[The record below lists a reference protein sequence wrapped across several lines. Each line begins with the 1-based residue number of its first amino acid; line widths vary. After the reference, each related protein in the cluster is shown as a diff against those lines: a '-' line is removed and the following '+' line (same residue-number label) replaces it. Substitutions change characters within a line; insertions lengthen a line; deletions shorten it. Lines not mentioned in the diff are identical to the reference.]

1 MRSSST
7 QIANQISVCW
17 RGVLGC
23 VDQWVQQ
30 PTSQPNQAR
39 QKRNWPPEKGFNSYH
54 ASTGTRTARW
64 PALLAGLPYSPIYI
78 KPLCLLDIGR
88 TTARA
93 TDAVAGRCAC
103 SWWVM
108 APCTSLL

>member
-30 PTSQPNQAR
+30 PTSQPNEAR
-39 QKRNWPPEKGFNSYH
+39 QKRNWPLQKGSIPGDSIPTMRTGH
-54 ASTGTRTARW
+54 AIRYLTTIRW
-64 PALLAGLPYSPIYI
+64 RETERPCILPF
-78 KPLCLLDIGR
+78 LC
-88 TTARA
+88 
-93 TDAVAGRCAC
+93 
-103 SWWVM
+103 
-108 APCTSLL
+108 